1 VNNRVE
7 IAFDLSA
14 DPNADFAVLDDPV
27 KGVLGSTTYVL
38 GGQLLIDVTDS
49 VLGYSIVRGKSRQ
62 LDRYPAGSLTVNLN
76 NNQRIFDPLYTEGPY
91 FGQIVPRRDVRVTSN
106 DVLQYRGTIDDWN
119 LDYQPQGN
127 SIASIVASDGLTKL
141 ANQTLTGGTATAQLT
156 SERISAVL
164 NDVSVNW
171 PLDRR
176 SIEEGLQTLQADV
189 IEANT
194 NALEYMQLV
203 TDSEPGSMFIAKDGS
218 LVFKNR
224 HTDESSAETVTF
236 ADDGSGIGYQGL
248 NVVYGAELLYNEVV
262 VSRLNGGTVVASNL
276 PSQADYGISTLTLE
290 NLLMDSDVDAEALA
304 QFLVGKYAQPEYRF
318 ESVDIDLVSL
328 TEADQNEVL
337 GLELGAVVLV
347 KFTPNGISPAIERYA
362 EVIRID
368 QRVGPQSHRV
378 TLGLGAL
385 DYSFFRLSDSVFGR
399 LSAGNSLAY

>member
-91 FGQIVPRRDVRVTSN
+91 FGQIVPRRDVQVTSN

-164 NDVSVNW
+164 NDLSVNW
-171 PLDRR
+171 PLHRR

-290 NLLMDSDVDAEALA
+290 NLLMDSDADAEALA

-368 QRVGPQSHRV
+368 QRVGAQSHRV

>member
-1 VNNRVE
+1 MNNRVE

-62 LDRYPAGSLTVNLN
+62 LDRYPAGRLTVNLN
-76 NNQRIFDPLYTEGPY
+76 NNERIFDPLYTEGPY
-91 FGQIVPRRDVRVTSN
+91 FGQIVPRRDVQVTSN

-194 NALEYMQLV
+194 KALEYMQLV

-290 NLLMDSDVDAEALA
+290 NLLMDSDADAEALA

-318 ESVDIDLVSL
+318 ESVEIDLVSL

-368 QRVGPQSHRV
+368 QRVGAQSHRV